1 MKPDRAGGG
10 RARAV
15 EPSAGARRLAVDDP
29 DYAYACQRVTAG
41 AAGRPAEQWAREVFE
56 GAPQP
61 LRGLIVAGWITVLR
75 LRLSRPRSSPGHVLG
90 WEIISATP
98 AAAVLG
104 VTSAALTARL
114 VVQVEGDAVTH
125 STFLRYDRPYGKVL
139 WALSEPVHRA
149 VIPYLL
155 NRAARGDATPNGEAD
170 RRLRSRRR

>member
-1 MKPDRAGGG
+1 MKPSRTAGG

-15 EPSAGARRLAVDDP
+15 EPSAEARRLALDHP
-29 DYAYACQRVTAG
+29 DYAYACQRVTDG
-41 AAGRPAEQWAREVFE
+41 VAGRPAEQWARDVFE

-61 LRGLIVAGWITVLR
+61 LRGIIVAGWITVLR
-75 LRLSRPRSSPGHVLG
+75 LRLSRPRSSPSDVLG

-125 STFLRYDRPYGKVL
+125 STFLRYDRPYGRVL
-139 WALSEPVHRA
+139 WALAVPVHRL

-155 NRAARGDATPNGEAD
+155 NRAAD
-170 RRLRSRRR
+170 RTG